1 MDPNKL
7 RKLLYEKD
15 KQQGLS
21 GSQNM
26 PMQKTTPI
34 GLPTSRPPQMTKP
47 PQAFKLG
54 TSPATHQFHP
64 PAMGTIHPTSH
75 PNVIPSLPAAPKF
88 GKLKNYFKKPK
99 GI

>member
-7 RKLLYEKD
+7 RRLLYEKD
-15 KQQGLS
+15 KQSGLS
-21 GSQNM
+21 GSSTM
-26 PMQKTTPI
+26 PMQKTAPI

-54 TSPATHQFHP
+54 APKSPQFHP
-64 PAMGTIHPTSH
+64 QGMGTIKPTSA
-75 PNVIPSLPAAPKF
+75 PSVIPSLPAAPKF
-88 GKLKNYFKKPK
+88 AKLKNYFKKPK

>member
-7 RKLLYEKD
+7 RRLLYEKD

-26 PMQKTTPI
+26 PMQKTAPI
-34 GLPTSRPPQMTKP
+34 GLPTSRPPKMTKP

-54 TSPATHQFHP
+54 APKTTEFHP
-64 PAMGTIHPTSH
+64 QGMGTIHPTSH
-75 PNVIPSLPAAPKF
+75 PSIIPSLPSAPKF
-88 GKLKNYFKKPK
+88 AKLKNYFKKPR
-99 GI
+99 GM